1 MGSLQLVRSIAQ
13 HVGTTYEI
21 RTCHSIGTTWRTTD
35 TTMTCGLSPRL
46 SVKLDAMHVAP
57 RNGQHHLDII
67 HETRQRIDDRRRVA
81 RVERRRVLVER
92 RQVPDSNRCN
102 CCNSDPTASCAAVN
116 VETAVVHS

>member
-21 RTCHSIGTTWRTTD
+21 RTCHSIGTTRRTTD

-102 CCNSDPTASCAAVN
+102 CCNSDPTASCAALN

>member
-1 MGSLQLVRSIAQ
+1 
-13 HVGTTYEI
+13 
-21 RTCHSIGTTWRTTD
+21 
-35 TTMTCGLSPRL
+35 MTCGLSSRL